1 MENAAVAALF
11 ELTAQLLELHNQN
24 AFKAK
29 SYATAAYT
37 IKKYNL
43 PILELPESELFRI
56 NGIGR
61 GLVSK
66 IEEIKSNHALAELDD
81 LLKQTP
87 AGIIEILQLKGIGP
101 KKVAVI
107 WKQLGIETLGE
118 LYYACNENKLVELPG
133 FGLKTQEKIVA
144 AIDFMQAQSGKL
156 RISNA
161 LKIATQYIN
170 LIAKKADILKVEI
183 VGELRRNCE
192 VINAIELL
200 ATCSDTINYPEKETI
215 LTEQGSEIT
224 VHYTTSSKLGNA
236 LLQTTGPEEF
246 VSQYFETN
254 ETTSPEEKNIFKA
267 KGLPFIEPELRD
279 NPAVINQIIAGK
291 SFDLITNQDLKG
303 TLHNHSTYSDGF
315 HTLEE
320 MAVYAKSLKLEYL
333 GIADH
338 SQTAFYAN
346 GLKTERVLAQWAE
359 IDLLNAK
366 LAPFKILKGIESD
379 ILSNG
384 DLDYP
389 TEILAQFDFVVASI
403 HSNLNMSLEKAMERL
418 IKAIENPYTQILGH
432 PTGRLLLSRKGY
444 PIDHEKI
451 IDACAANRVCI
462 ELNSN
467 PYRLDIDWRYIDY
480 AQNKGVMIA
489 LNPDAHRK
497 EGYHDMDYGVML
509 GRKGGLEKANTLNAM
524 SLLEIEN
531 WFKAKRSRP

>member
-1 MENAAVAALF
+1 MENAAVAAIF

-43 PILELPESELFRI
+43 PILELPESDLFRI

-66 IEEIKSNHALAELDD
+66 IEEIKIQNSLTELDD

-161 LKIATQYIN
+161 LKIAHQYIN
-170 LIAKKADILKVEI
+170 IIAKKPAIIKVEI
-183 VGELRRNCE
+183 TGELRRNCE
-192 VINAIELL
+192 VINSIELL
-200 ATCSDTINYPEKETI
+200 ATCSDTPNYPEKETI

-224 VHYTTSSKLGNA
+224 VHYVRSSNLGNV
-236 LLQTTGPEEF
+236 LLHTTGPDEF
-246 VSQYFETN
+246 VSQLFGTS

-267 KGLPFIEPELRD
+267 IGLPFIEPELRD
-279 NPAVINQIIAGK
+279 NQAVINQIIAGK
-291 SFDLITNQDLKG
+291 TFELVTNQNLKG

-346 GLKTERVLAQWAE
+346 GLRTEKVMAQWAE
-359 IDLLNAK
+359 IDQLNAK

-403 HSNLNMSLEKAMERL
+403 HSNLNMSLDKAMERL

-497 EGYHDMDYGVML
+497 EGYHDMDYGVMI

-524 SLLEIEN
+524 SLAEIET
-531 WFKAKRSRP
+531 WFKAKRNRP

>member
-1 MENAAVAALF
+1 MENAAVAAIF

-43 PILELPESELFRI
+43 PILELPESDLFRI

-66 IEEIKSNHALAELDD
+66 IEEIKIQNSLTELDD

-161 LKIATQYIN
+161 LKIAHQYIN
-170 LIAKKADILKVEI
+170 IIAKKPAILKVEI
-183 VGELRRNCE
+183 TGELRRNCE
-192 VINAIELL
+192 VINSIELL
-200 ATCSDTINYPEKETI
+200 ATCSDTPNYPEKETI

-224 VHYTTSSKLGNA
+224 VHYVRSSNLGNV
-236 LLQTTGPEEF
+236 LLHTTGPDEF
-246 VSQYFETN
+246 VSQLFGTS

-267 KGLPFIEPELRD
+267 IGLPFIEPELRD
-279 NPAVINQIIAGK
+279 NQAVINQIIAGK
-291 SFDLITNQDLKG
+291 TFELVTNQNLKG

-346 GLKTERVLAQWAE
+346 GLRTEKVMAQWAE
-359 IDLLNAK
+359 IDQLNAK

-403 HSNLNMSLEKAMERL
+403 HSNLNMSLDKAMERL

-497 EGYHDMDYGVML
+497 EGYHDMDYGVMI

-524 SLLEIEN
+524 SLAEIET
-531 WFKAKRSRP
+531 WFKAKRNRP